1 CSKQHVWTCC
11 KRVRGFED
19 CVLFLLSIVRAMTV
33 QNKLL
38 SFSEDGQ
45 KFAQSGADGI
55 LRVWDT
61 GSGALEHEY
70 QPAQHLTATI
80 SCIKFAPQ
88 KTKKTPKKKKKK
100 DKHPADDSSTSG
112 SLLALG
118 TVTGSI
124 LIYSP
129 GQKDLLATLQHS
141 TTNASVLDLVWEDSN
156 SLLSLGKDN
165 RLLKWEI
172 KTGQKKCEIQVPSGS
187 AAFCSIIDGSRVAV
201 GSSSISLL
209 EMTKAA
215 SGEASCKA
223 TYTGH
228 ASTIM
233 QILPVYIENEASAQY
248 FVSAAHDDKFVY
260 AWSSKDTSSKPVG
273 SFLAGEPVMSI
284 SVSRSQNKTVTVAAT
299 TQSGK
304 LKVYSHHLNGKPS
317 KKALKSIGSLT
328 LHQEIEDK
336 KEVIPICNAFIAND
350 ISNSLTIVY
359 GKKNV
364 LKFERINVS
373 DISGEKDLVRNDPSL
388 SNIKLKSSLIK
399 TITPKGLDDSTHL
412 APGHLSTIKA
422 VDTKRK
428 RGEGGPSSLPME
440 DRLNALSLDKDSTRD
455 GATVP
460 PRGDNMTQLLMQ
472 GLHSKDNNL
481 LHSVLRRSDEELI
494 NNTVRRLPIH
504 HVVPL
509 LEHLQEVITGK
520 GYKNSAYITWVRSV
534 LYNHMSHLSTVGNR
548 EELMRPFYC
557 VSAARLST
565 LPEVTQL
572 HARLHL
578 MLSHVNTRHN
588 DAQRAEADP
597 EALLVYRD
605 ESSEDEDFLDDTVGA
620 SESEDNWDELSD
632 LEEINGHS
640 GDDSDDM
647 DVDDGQR
654 LSTIKRRL
662 EDEHVTDEDEEED
675 DDDEDDNGMVIA
687 DEEDSDD
694 DD

>member
-1 CSKQHVWTCC
+1 
-11 KRVRGFED
+11 
-19 CVLFLLSIVRAMTV
+19 MTTV
-33 QNKLL
+33 TNKLL

-61 GSGALEHEY
+61 GSGILEHEY

-88 KTKKTPKKKKKK
+88 KTKKTPKKKKKR
-100 DKHPADDSSTSG
+100 DSLPVEDSISG
-112 SLLALG
+112 GCLLALG

-129 GQKDLLATLQHS
+129 GQKDLLSTLQHS

-172 KTGQKKCEIQVPSGS
+172 KTGQIKGEIKVPSGS
-187 AAFCSIIDGSRVAV
+187 AAFCSVDGSRVAV

-209 EMTKAA
+209 EVTKA
-215 SGEASCKA
+215 SSSEVTCKA

-228 ASTIM
+228 VSTIT
-233 QILPVYIENEASAQY
+233 QILPVYIENKASAQY
-248 FVSAAHDDKFVY
+248 FISAANDDKFVY
-260 AWSSKDTSSKPVG
+260 AWSSNDTSGKPAG
-273 SFLAGEPVMSI
+273 SFLAGEPVMCVNI
-284 SVSRSQNKTVTVAAT
+284 SRSLNKTVTVAAT

-304 LKVYSHHLNGKPS
+304 LKIFSHHLNGQPS
-317 KKALKSIGSLT
+317 KKKVLKSIGSLT

-336 KEVIPICNAFIAND
+336 KEVIPIYNAFIAND
-350 ISNSLTIVY
+350 INNSLIIVY
-359 GKKNV
+359 GRKNV
-364 LKFERINVS
+364 LKFERINIS
-373 DISGEKDLVRNDPSL
+373 DISGEKELLRNDPSL
-388 SNIKLKSSLIK
+388 SNIKLKSTFIK

-412 APGHLSTIKA
+412 APGHLNTIKA
-422 VDTKRK
+422 VDSKRK

-440 DRLNALSLDKDSTRD
+440 DRLNALSLDKATD

-472 GLHSKDNNL
+472 GLTSMDGTL
-481 LHSVLRRSDEELI
+481 LHSVLRRGDEELI
-494 NNTVRRLPIH
+494 NNTVRRLPVQC
-504 HVVPL
+504 VVPL
-509 LEHLQEVITGK
+509 LEHLQKIITGK
-520 GYKNSAYITWVRSV
+520 GYKNLSYITWVRSV
-534 LYNHMSHLSTVGNR
+534 LYNHMSHLSTVGHR
-548 EELMRPFYC
+548 EELVRPFYC
-557 VSAARLST
+557 VSAGRLST

-572 HARLHL
+572 YARLHL

-605 ESSEDEDFLDDTVGA
+605 ESSEDEEFLNDTVGA
-620 SESEDNWDELSD
+620 SESDDNWDELSD
-632 LEEINGHS
+632 LEEINGQS
-640 GDDSDDM
+640 GDESEDDEM
-647 DVDDGQR
+647 DVDEGQR

-662 EDEHVTDEDEEED
+662 EDENVSGDD
-675 DDDEDDNGMVIA
+675 DDDEDDDDDDDEENGLAIA
-687 DEEDSDD
+687 SGEDSDD
-694 DD
+694 D